1 MFTAAHNARLLLK
14 RQQSRQWRLR
24 FDENDTFQFI
34 HGRMRKHGHRKT
46 VTHTGG
52 ISSKD
57 PRHTFNPANLDDGKE
72 GGRIQCKE
80 HTEFAT
86 ERNSTLRTADDNL
99 KARQTLDSICSDKV
113 RKTLSI
119 KCSGIGAVRGTTHVQ
134 VSAGVLCIPEEHSSH
149 AHVCNSP
156 DNGFFKTVN
165 ALLCDGSGKD
175 LPVEQIAKDLD
186 AVLLDLQQSGRRCCL
201 AKRKKGKTMRLNKA
215 DTEKTTGGRE
225 NGDLSD

>member
-1 MFTAAHNARLLLK
+1 
-14 RQQSRQWRLR
+14 
-24 FDENDTFQFI
+24 
-34 HGRMRKHGHRKT
+34 MRKHGHRKT
-46 VTHTGG
+46 VTHAGG

-57 PRHTFNPANLDDGKE
+57 PRHTFNPTNLDDGKE
-72 GGRIQCKE
+72 GGRIKCKE
-80 HTEFAT
+80 CTEFAT

-165 ALLCDGSGKD
+165 ALLYDGSGKD

-201 AKRKKGKTMRLNKA
+201 RLLDQCGCNWSRQHLGVRDDGRKNDLEDSRPRRAVWQTGDPPDSNPPVSS
-215 DTEKTTGGRE
+215 TTS
-225 NGDLSD
+225 N